1 MKKFVPALGA
11 ATMALALGAAAY
23 AAPSAMRHGPDANG
37 DGTLTRAEVSA
48 QVAERF
54 AKSDAN
60 GDGVLNEADKAAR
73 MGQMFDKIDTDK
85 NGSISRAEFTAAHS
99 GMGGAGHEGM
109 DHATMGG
116 SGMGDRKMDGHKM
129 GGSGPGMGGQSMG
142 MGRGGA
148 GMMLRM
154 ADANNDGAVT
164 RDEAMSAALKHF
176 DTMDANKDGE
186 VTKAE
191 RQAAM
196 KAMMGARMHGN
207 GGAMMPPLPGDEDQ

>member
-1 MKKFVPALGA
+1 MKMIIPALGA
-11 ATMALALGAAAY
+11 ATMALALGAAAF
-23 AAPSAMRHGPDANG
+23 AAPGAMRHGPDANG

-54 AKSDAN
+54 AKADAN

-85 NGSISRAEFTAAHS
+85 NGSISRVEFVAAHS
-99 GMGGAGHEGM
+99 AMGSEHGGM
-109 DHATMGG
+109 DTGG
-116 SGMGDRKMDGHKM
+116 DHKM
-129 GGSGPGMGGQSMG
+129 GEHGPGMGGHRMAMDS
-142 MGRGGA
+142 GGP

-164 RDEAMSAALKHF
+164 RDEAMAAAFKHF
-176 DTMDANKDGE
+176 DKMDANKDGQ

-196 KAMMGARMHGN
+196 KAMMGARMQGN
-207 GGAMMPPLPGDEDQ
+207 GGGMMPPPPGDEDQ

>member
-1 MKKFVPALGA
+1 MKTIIPALGA
-11 ATMALALGAAAY
+11 TALALALGAAAY
-23 AAPSAMRHGPDANG
+23 AAPGDMRLGPDANG
-37 DGTLTRAEVSA
+37 DGTLTRSELSA

-54 AKSDAN
+54 AKADAN

-99 GMGGAGHEGM
+99 GMGGASHEGM
-109 DHATMGG
+109 GHATMGG
-116 SGMGDRKMDGHKM
+116 SGMGDHKMDGHKM
-129 GGSGPGMGGQSMG
+129 GGSGPGMGGHRMG
-142 MGRGGA
+142 MGGGGA

-164 RDEAMSAALKHF
+164 RDEAMAAALKHF
-176 DTMDANKDGE
+176 DTMDANKDGQ

-196 KAMMGARMHGN
+196 KAMMGARMQGHG
-207 GGAMMPPLPGDEDQ
+207 GGMPPPPGDEDQ

>member
-54 AKSDAN
+54 AKADAN

-85 NGSISRAEFTAAHS
+85 NGSISRAEFVAAHS
-99 GMGGAGHEGM
+99 AMGGEHGGM
-109 DHATMGG
+109 DTGG
-116 SGMGDRKMDGHKM
+116 DHKM
-129 GGSGPGMGGQSMG
+129 GEHGPGMGGHRMAMG
-142 MGRGGA
+142 SGGP

-164 RDEAMSAALKHF
+164 RDEAMAAAFKHF
-176 DTMDANKDGE
+176 DKMDANKDGQ

-196 KAMMGARMHGN
+196 KAMMGARMQGN
-207 GGAMMPPLPGDEDQ
+207 GGGMMPPPPGDEDQ